1 MTDNL
6 QTIPV
11 TEAVTRQPY
20 IKPAI
25 AHELKLET
33 RAGSPLKPGLTDP
46 LGIDPANPQGS

>member
-6 QTIPV
+6 QIIP

-33 RAGSPLKPGLTDP
+33 RAGTPLRPGGLTDP
-46 LGIDPANPQGS
+46 LRSVGHRS

>member
-1 MTDNL
+1 MTDQL
-6 QTIPV
+6 QSTPA

-33 RAGSPLKPGLTDP
+33 RAGSGPNMPDP
-46 LGIDPANPQGS
+46 LGIDPTKPQG